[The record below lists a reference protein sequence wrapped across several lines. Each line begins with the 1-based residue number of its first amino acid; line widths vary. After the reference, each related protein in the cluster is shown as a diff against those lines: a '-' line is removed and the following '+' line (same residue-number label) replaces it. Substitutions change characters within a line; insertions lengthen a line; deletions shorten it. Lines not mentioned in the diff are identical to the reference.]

1 MLNSKTRELIA
12 LQEEAQAKLA
22 ETRRSFAD
30 GMKIAKEV
38 KADLDYVHR
47 KVRYASRLQP
57 ASFTD
62 TDLYVSRVLK
72 QKTERRWVFRLFPLF
87 DDVPLVDDL
96 PSGIQLNTIWLE
108 IGSLR
113 RPDGLFSSILFLQ
126 VFSWL

>member
-22 ETRRSFAD
+22 ETRRSFVD

-47 KVRYASRLQP
+47 KVRYASCLQQ

-72 QKTERRWVFRLFPLF
+72 QKTERR
-87 DDVPLVDDL
+87 
-96 PSGIQLNTIWLE
+96 
-108 IGSLR
+108 
-113 RPDGLFSSILFLQ
+113 
-126 VFSWL
+126 